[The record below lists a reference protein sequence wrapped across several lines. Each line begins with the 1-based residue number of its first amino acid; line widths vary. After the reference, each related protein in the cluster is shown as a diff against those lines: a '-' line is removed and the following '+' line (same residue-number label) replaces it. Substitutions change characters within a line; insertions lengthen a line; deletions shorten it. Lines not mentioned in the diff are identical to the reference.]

1 MANRIGTVKR
11 GMLGIP
17 RKSLPKPLKSLK
29 SLAEAIQLIESSIEE
44 EDVEKTIE
52 YCNLF
57 IDTEKC
63 GQEMIDDFL
72 EEHREVRLIK
82 IRLKDKGLDF
92 LQDNKKKMSVMFE
105 NMEVSVT
112 KKLRSD
118 LARN

>member
-1 MANRIGTVKR
+1 MIK
-11 GMLGIP
+11 
-17 RKSLPKPLKSLK
+17 
-29 SLAEAIQLIESSIEE
+29 SSIDEE
-44 EDVEKTIE
+44 EVEKTIE

-82 IRLKDKGLDF
+82 IRLKDKGVDF
-92 LQDNKKKMSVMFE
+92 LQDNKKKMLSMFE
-105 NMEVSVT
+105 NMEISVT